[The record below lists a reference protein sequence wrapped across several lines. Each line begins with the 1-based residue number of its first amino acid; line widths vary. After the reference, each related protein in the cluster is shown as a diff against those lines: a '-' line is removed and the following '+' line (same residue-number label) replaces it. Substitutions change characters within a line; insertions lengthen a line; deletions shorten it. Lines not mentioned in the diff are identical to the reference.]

1 MGRNLGSAIL
11 RLVNLPGRRWIFE
24 RKALWLLWNELSN
37 SCTYTYTLLIRKGR
51 NHRADI
57 KKWREWKIMCITNV
71 QGIKKEYC
79 VNLELLYF
87 VFKNCFMLSVRISWV
102 KGKFGELDSTRARAY
117 NVWRHSKWRRKC
129 RQSTK
134 KSEKKAPLKPQDT
147 QDHELLRPRL
157 NATNRLS
164 YALVLMTVV
173 CHPFSRCSSYVGRT
187 GSRQDINLASG
198 CWYKGIVAHEIGKLC
213 NNWGLQERQIHL
225 LALQF

>member
-1 MGRNLGSAIL
+1 MPKSSFFVSHDHHSNRDDKLQHLLTRGNDLSWSAVVGWNLGSAIL
-11 RLVNLPGRRWIFE
+11 RLVNMPGRRWIFE

-37 SCTYTYTLLIRKGR
+37 SCTYTYTLLIRKGS

-102 KGKFGELDSTRARAY
+102 KGKFAELDSSRARTY

-134 KSEKKAPLKPQDT
+134 KSEKKGTVETTGHPRSWTASSPVERNKQIILCFSVNDCSVSPFFQM
-147 QDHELLRPRL
+147 LILRW
-157 NATNRLS
+157 A
-164 YALVLMTVV
+164 
-173 CHPFSRCSSYVGRT
+173 
-187 GSRQDINLASG
+187 D
-198 CWYKGIVAHEIGKLC
+198 W
-213 NNWGLQERQIHL
+213 
-225 LALQF
+225 